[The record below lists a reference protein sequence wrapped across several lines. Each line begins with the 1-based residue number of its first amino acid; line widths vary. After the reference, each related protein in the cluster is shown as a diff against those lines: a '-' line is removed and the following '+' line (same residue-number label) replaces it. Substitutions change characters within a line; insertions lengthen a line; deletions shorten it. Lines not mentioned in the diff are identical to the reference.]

1 MNDTICAI
9 STSLA
14 KSAISII
21 RVSGDE
27 AILIVNKLFD
37 GKDLTKVKTHT
48 IHYGYIK
55 DNDEIIDEV
64 LVSVMLAPKTFT
76 CENVVEINCHGGIAA
91 TNKILELLLTNG
103 CRLANNGEFTKR
115 AFLNGRIDLMKAE
128 AVMDMI
134 NADNDKMRKVSIN
147 QLRGVGSNMIRKLR
161 EDLIN
166 IISNIEV
173 NIDYPEY
180 EDIYEVTKKDVQ
192 GKIDDI
198 NQKMFLVYL

>member
-91 TNKILELLLTNG
+91 TNKILELLFPL
-103 CRLANNGEFTKR
+103 
-115 AFLNGRIDLMKAE
+115 FL
-128 AVMDMI
+128 
-134 NADNDKMRKVSIN
+134 SF
-147 QLRGVGSNMIRKLR
+147 
-161 EDLIN
+161 
-166 IISNIEV
+166 
-173 NIDYPEY
+173 
-180 EDIYEVTKKDVQ
+180 
-192 GKIDDI
+192 
-198 NQKMFLVYL
+198 FLFI